1 MNAQPLEGR
10 TAIVTGSAQGI
21 GKAIVKRFV
30 DEGARVAIVD
40 VDMDQAQKAAKEHA
54 PPDYRR
60 RSHARGCYSRFRS
73 ISSPS
78 SPLPWFNYNW
88 WD

>member
-40 VDMDQAQKAAKEHA
+40 VDMDQAQKAAEEIGAVAFCSDVTDGEAVNRTFAEIVAGNGGA
-54 PPDYRR
+54 P
-60 RSHARGCYSRFRS
+60 A
-73 ISSPS
+73 
-78 SPLPWFNYNW
+78 FNL
-88 WD
+88 